1 MSDSES
7 LPELSIADVLRH
19 YGAAKVPEGAGWRP
33 MRCPF
38 HGDAHAS
45 ARVNVELGAFKCHG
59 CPMSGDALKL
69 ISLSEGIKRG
79 EAIGFARKTFGA
91 SVSYVSQPVHG
102 KGKRRPL
109 GREKWKEILG

>member
-1 MSDSES
+1 MSDEASQ
-7 LPELSIADVLRH
+7 PELSIADVLRH
-19 YGAAKVPEGAGWRP
+19 YGATKIPEGAGWRP

-59 CPMSGDALKL
+59 CLMSGDALKL
-69 ISLSEGIKRG
+69 ISLNENIKRG
-79 EAIGFARKTFGA
+79 EAIGFARTALGA
-91 SVSYVSQPVHG
+91 TVPDLPRSVHG